1 MADELEVILREAV
14 ASVEKD
20 LSLEDE
26 GWLNLSG
33 VNGAITGAER
43 INNIK
48 WSQLYAVKDPL
59 GKQAIRLWTDYTFG
73 SGITASTQEDGT
85 KAVLASI
92 WDNPANRG
100 IFSAAGVRKSSNIGL
115 IDGENFFAIFIGDQT
130 AIRRIEALEIT
141 EIITNPDDKEDVR
154 LYKREWTD
162 TTGKSHAG
170 YYKSIFNT
178 KDIATLDSSGASRTS
193 TEDAFVYHLPFNTI
207 SQRGNPLLLPALDWI
222 KWYRKFLAS
231 RIAVMLALAKFAWK
245 NKTKGGATQVAT
257 SKAVLN
263 DKNPNAASVL
273 FENMGSDTNPIRTDS
288 NATNAFQDGR
298 MIKLQVCAAV
308 GISEQY
314 FGDISTGSLATAQTV
329 ELPMVKMFE
338 SYQSIWEGAY
348 RDMISFVL
356 NQKGITDPEKMFVD
370 IDFPAIA
377 PDDVMQAADAIVKM
391 IQAIP
396 DISYADEV
404 RQLALTTLGIN
415 NPQEV
420 LDQLTKD
427 NESMPEVALSKELKK
442 FEKRIKE
449 SIDGRKQ
456 ADRS

>member
-33 VNGAITGAER
+33 VNGAITAAER
-43 INNIK
+43 ENNIK
-48 WSQLYAVKDPL
+48 WSQLYSTKDPL

-73 SGITASTQEDGT
+73 SGISATAQDEGT
-85 KAVLASI
+85 KKVLESV
-92 WDNPANRG
+92 WDNPANRN

-115 IDGENFFAIFIGDQT
+115 IDGENFFAIFVGDQT

-141 EIITNPDDKEDVR
+141 NIITNPDDKEDVR
-154 LYKREWTD
+154 YYQREWTD
-162 TTGKSHAG
+162 TMGQPHCS
-170 YYKSIFNT
+170 YYKSIFNI
-178 KDIATLDSSGASRTS
+178 KDIATRGPQGNTIQA
-193 TEDAFVYHLPFNTI
+193 TEDAYVYHLPFNTI

-231 RIAVMLALAKFAWK
+231 RIAVMLALAKFAWH
-245 NKTKGGATQVAT
+245 NKTKGGSTAVAS

-263 DKNPNAASVL
+263 DKNPNSGSVL
-273 FENMGSDTNPIRTDS
+273 IENMGSDTTPIRTDS

-298 MIKLQVCAAV
+298 MIKLQVCSAV
-308 GISEQY
+308 GIPEQY
-314 FGDISTGSLATAQTV
+314 FGDISTGSLATASTV

-338 SYQSIWEGAY
+338 SYQSVWEDAY
-348 RDMISFVL
+348 RDMITFVL
-356 NQKGITDPEKMFVD
+356 TQKGIAPEKQFVD

-377 PDDVMQAADAIVKM
+377 PDDVAQAAEAFVKM
-391 IQAIP
+391 VTAIP
-396 DISYADEV
+396 DLAYADEI
-404 RQLALTTLGIN
+404 RQLALTIVGIN

-420 LDQLTKD
+420 LDQLTT
-427 NESMPEVALSKELKK
+427 ESLRNPSVALTKVLKRFHEAIKKE
-442 FEKRIKE
+442 
-449 SIDGRKQ
+449 
-456 ADRS
+456 